1 MIALT
6 PNATMPRGLLWGI
19 VAAWVALWLA
29 LWAVAR
35 PALLPSPVA
44 VLQAFPAL
52 WFDDGLGREL
62 LSSWS
67 VTLQALVISTA
78 FGLPLAYL
86 SRVPAVQ
93 PLAAGA
99 SALRFLSP
107 AVFFLLLLF
116 VMPDGHWVKVGMLV
130 AGQVFFLL
138 TSMMGAV
145 LAVPDAA
152 LDDARTL
159 RMNEWQV
166 TWYAVVRA
174 TLPDAISAVRDNA
187 AMAFA
192 MVMMVEGFIR
202 SEGGVGVM
210 LLEQSKFMNIANVYA
225 IAGAVL
231 AVGLAQDFGLTWLRR
246 ALCPYAEGVK

>member
-1 MIALT
+1 MIAFT
-6 PNATMPRGLLWGI
+6 PNATMPRRLLWGI
-19 VAAWVALWLA
+19 VAAWVGLWLA

-35 PALLPSPVA
+35 PALLPSPIA
-44 VLQAFPAL
+44 VLRAFPAL

-67 VTLQALVISTA
+67 VTVQALAISTA
-78 FGLPLAYL
+78 IGLPLAYL
-86 SRVPAVQ
+86 SRVPAVR
-93 PLAAGA
+93 PVATGVA
-99 SALRFLSP
+99 ALRFLSP

-130 AGQVFFLL
+130 AGNLFFIVK
-138 TSMMGAV
+138 SMVGVVA
-145 LAVPDAA
+145 AVPNAS

-166 TWYAVVRA
+166 TWYAIVRA
-174 TLPDAISAVRDNA
+174 TVPDAIAVTRDNA
-187 AMAFA
+187 AMALA

-210 LLEQSKFMNIANVYA
+210 LLEQSKFLNMANVYA

-246 ALCPYAEGVK
+246 AVCPYAEGAK